1 MTKSVRSVNVIVRID
16 FIGDDVSNDSVEA
29 ALHNMEYNFSYE
41 DDYIRIVDTEIV
53 DTFVDDPK

>member
-1 MTKSVRSVNVIVRID
+1 MTKSVRSVNVVVRID
-16 FIGDDVSNDSVEA
+16 FIGNDVSNDSVQE

>member
-1 MTKSVRSVNVIVRID
+1 MTKSVRSVNVVVRID
-16 FIGDDVSNDSVEA
+16 FIGNDVSNDSVQE

-53 DTFVDDPK
+53 DTFVDPK

>member
-53 DTFVDDPK
+53 DTFVRDPE